1 MKRFP
6 EKKSY
11 TRLLKIFEKDLSGYC
26 KILKNTQHE
35 LQYVIRNRSKFSTDD
50 IQISLFI
57 TDNLNQG
64 KFILTSKVLLK
75 ELQDYS
81 RYFSI
86 DEVRVVVMNPLIEKS
101 TFLSPN
107 KSIEERI
114 FYEYYPNRLSSRNFE
129 MWRANLL

>member
-11 TRLLKIFEKDLSGYC
+11 TRLLKIFEKDLTGYC

-81 RYFSI
+81 RYFCI

-129 MWRANLL
+129 LWRANQ

>member
-1 MKRFP
+1 MP
-6 EKKSY
+6 EKSSY
-11 TRLLKIFEKDLSGYC
+11 TRLLKIYEKEISGYC

-50 IQISLFI
+50 IQITLFI

-75 ELQDYS
+75 DLQDYS

-86 DEVRVVVMNPLIEKS
+86 DEVRVVVMNPLVEKS

-129 MWRANLL
+129 MWRANQE

>member
-6 EKKSY
+6 EKESY

-50 IQISLFI
+50 IQITLFI
-57 TDNLNQG
+57 TDNLNQS

-75 ELQDYS
+75 DLQDYS

-114 FYEYYPNRLSSRNFE
+114 FYEYYPNRLSRRNFE
-129 MWRANLL
+129 LWRANQL

>member
-11 TRLLKIFEKDLSGYC
+11 TRLLKIFEKDLTGYC

-86 DEVRVVVMNPLIEKS
+86 DEVRVVVMNPLFEKS

-129 MWRANLL
+129 MWRVNQE